1 MSALAYPEPYKFS
14 AGALALL
21 VHGAFFILLYLG
33 FNWQMQPPQG
43 MVVDIWDSLPQ
54 NEEPAAAVLPQQ
66 QEQPRP
72 QAKPQ
77 QEEQLAPPRVAE
89 KSVPAKADI
98 EVTVK
103 KKVKQEKIK
112 QKVEKDDVVAKLTPK
127 QLAEQKAAY
136 AKRLQQESEQQAK
149 ESAQQAAAQ
158 EQAAAMGRIVDE
170 YRAKISSK
178 IRRNIVAP
186 PGVTSKI
193 RAEFDV
199 TLLPGGLVMETRLTR
214 SSGNG
219 AYDDAVE
226 RGILKAQPL
235 PLPPDG
241 VLFNRFRDLHL
252 KFSPD

>member
-1 MSALAYPEPYKFS
+1 MSTLAYQEPYKLS

-21 VHGAFFILLYLG
+21 VHGVFFALLYMG

-54 NEEPAAAVLPQQ
+54 NEEPVAAATPAPQQ
-66 QEQPRP
+66 QEERP
-72 QAKPQ
+72 
-77 QEEQLAPPRVAE
+77 APPQVAE
-89 KSVPAKADI
+89 KAAPEKAEI
-98 EVTVK
+98 EMAVK
-103 KKVKQEKIK
+103 KKAKK
-112 QKVEKDDVVAKLTPK
+112 QKAEKDDVPVKLAPK
-127 QLAEQKAAY
+127 QLAAQKAAY
-136 AKRLQQESEQQAK
+136 AKRMQQESEQQAR
-149 ESAQQAAAQ
+149 EAERQAAAQ
-158 EQAAAMGRIVDE
+158 EQAAAAGRLVDE
-170 YRAKISSK
+170 YVAKISGK

-214 SSGNG
+214 SSGNA
-219 AYDDAVE
+219 AYDSAVE

-235 PLPPDG
+235 PLPPDAAM
-241 VLFNRFRDLHL
+241 FNRFRDLHL